1 MMQQEL
7 PKGFIPVMLTPFHP
21 NGEIDFERLSKLTEQ
36 YIQWGAVGL
45 FANCLS
51 SEMFEL
57 SNEERIKTI
66 ETVLQATKGRVPVV
80 ATGTFGDSIA
90 EMADFSNKV
99 WRLGVDAVIVLN
111 NLIASDQENDD
122 IFLER
127 LKEWMKLT
135 PGVKFGFYECPVP
148 YKRLISSKVLQTLLP
163 SGRFI
168 YHKDTSL
175 ALEQI
180 KEKVQISKN
189 CNLGIYDAYMVHA
202 VASLHAG
209 VNGLSCI
216 QGNFFPELIV
226 WLCKNFDN
234 SDVKKITEA
243 IQSFFIET
251 MDVMHLTY
259 PISAKYVLSRRGVD
273 IDLTTRRKVEQL
285 SLVQKR
291 ELERLIIKGEQLIAQ
306 LN

>member
-1 MMQQEL
+1 MSKSL
-7 PKGFIPVMLTPFHP
+7 PKGFIPVMLTPFHSD
-21 NGEIDFERLSKLTEQ
+21 GSIDVDALSVLTEQ
-36 YIQWGAVGL
+36 YISWGAAGL

-57 SNEERIKTI
+57 TQNERLQLV
-66 ETVLQATKGRVPVV
+66 ETVLKTVDGRIPVV
-80 ATGTFGDSIA
+80 ATGTFGKTIE
-90 EMADFSNKV
+90 EMADFSNQV
-99 WRLGVDAVIVLN
+99 WQLGVDAVIVLN
-111 NLIASDQENDD
+111 NLLVDEEEGDEV
-122 IFLER
+122 FLER
-127 LKEWMKLT
+127 LKDWMQLT
-135 PGVKFGFYECPVP
+135 PGVNFGFYECPVP

-189 CNLGIYDAYMVHA
+189 GNLGIYDAYMVHA

-234 SDVKKITEA
+234 PDVKKNVEA

-251 MDVMHLTY
+251 MDVIHHTY
-259 PISAKYVLSRRGVD
+259 PISAKYVLSKRGFD
-273 IDLTTRRKVEQL
+273 FNLTTRREVGELTVEQKSKL
-285 SLVQKR
+285 DD
-291 ELERLIIKGEQLIAQ
+291 LITKGEYLIDQL
-306 LN
+306 